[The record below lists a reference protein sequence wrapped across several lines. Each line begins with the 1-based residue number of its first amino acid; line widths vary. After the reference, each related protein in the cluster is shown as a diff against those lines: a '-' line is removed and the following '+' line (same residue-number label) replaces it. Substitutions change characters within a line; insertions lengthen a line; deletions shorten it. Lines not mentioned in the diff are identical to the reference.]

1 MGREIERRFL
11 VTGDGWRPGA
21 VATRLRQGY
30 LSTDPRR
37 IVRVRLVAGT
47 AGEQATLTIKGHS
60 AGAGPAAAERPE
72 YEYPLPP
79 ADARELLDLC
89 EQPLLEK
96 TRHRVAYAGR
106 TWEVDE
112 FHGRNQ
118 GLVIAE
124 CELAAVDDPLEVP
137 AWAGREVTGDPRYAN
152 SSLVARPFS
161 DW

>member
-11 VTGDGWRPGA
+11 VAGDGWRQDA

-37 IVRVRLVAGT
+37 IVRVRLEAGPG
-47 AGEQATLTIKGHS
+47 GEQATLTVKGL
-60 AGAGPAAAERPE
+60 GAGAERPE
-72 YEYPLPP
+72 YEYPLPA
-79 ADARELLDLC
+79 ADARELLALC

-96 TRHRVAYAGR
+96 TRHRVVHAGR
-106 TWEVDE
+106 AWEVDE
-112 FHGRNQ
+112 FHGLNQ

-124 CELAAVDDPLEVP
+124 CELESADARLELP

-152 SSLVARPFS
+152 SSLVARPFAS
-161 DW
+161 W